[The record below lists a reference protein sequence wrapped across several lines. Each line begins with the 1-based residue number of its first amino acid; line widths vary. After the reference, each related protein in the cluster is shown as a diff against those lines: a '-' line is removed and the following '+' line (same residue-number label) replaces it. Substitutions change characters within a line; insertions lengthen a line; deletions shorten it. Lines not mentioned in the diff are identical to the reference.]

1 MHTGHANN
9 RWQRASGWFIIFVIS
24 SVPTIIGLLPQG
36 AGTQG
41 LGVPS
46 HHLSSQSPLSPAS
59 TPVPSSPVIIPTPNQ
74 GPVKTLV
81 TLQGTGWPSGSQ
93 VLLSYDS
100 SSDCT
105 PPNLIELSPDPKPT
119 VGSDGAFNA
128 SFSWPKVSE
137 TGLWYICAAS
147 SDGAATGIA
156 SFNVLSLSPPSLTIL
171 TKGPFMPGET
181 MTVQGQNWFPGG

>member
-9 RWQRASGWFIIFVIS
+9 RWQRASGWFIIFVVS

-36 AGTQG
+36 AGTYG

-181 MTVQGQNWFPGG
+181 MTVQGQN